1 MRRRYS
7 STIWCNFTWLW
18 CSSFTSHKEKL
29 QLNIFKLW
37 VSTFEIKFMKQL
49 LLQYIFKRQDYNKPF
64 FSTFAKTSMFVLYLL
79 GFLLWRPWRQQCTGT
94 LKRRRSAFVS
104 EHFQRTFKG
113 CFSCFYFSNGDR
125 CLSSSF
131 LVKTLIGVNV
141 AVLAALHRNTSQW
154 SKHSAQG
161 ELTLWTCLFR
171 GWVPPVCL

>member
-1 MRRRYS
+1 
-7 STIWCNFTWLW
+7 
-18 CSSFTSHKEKL
+18 
-29 QLNIFKLW
+29 
-37 VSTFEIKFMKQL
+37 MKQL

-141 AVLAALHRNTSQW
+141 AVLAALHRNTSQ
-154 SKHSAQG
+154 
-161 ELTLWTCLFR
+161 
-171 GWVPPVCL
+171 